1 MSEAKFTPG
10 PWQAEQ
16 DDVPYDGGFE
26 TWCVNADGAGIC
38 MMDCPKDDMEANARL
53 ISAAPDLLE
62 AAEEIV
68 KRHVSSSHNA
78 IHPSGRFCDVCGLN
92 SDQNVHTP
100 RCPILAVEKAVAK
113 AKGES
118 Q

>member
-1 MSEAKFTPG
+1 VSETKHTPG

-53 ISAAPDLLE
+53 IAAAPDLLE
-62 AAEEIV
+62 ALEEV
-68 KRHVSSSHNA
+68 L
-78 IHPSGRFCDVCGLN
+78 GTGLN
-92 SDQNVHTP
+92 GGNNMRLAFMAASQQVLSDEAL
-100 RCPILAVEKAVAK
+100 RDAEKSEMAVAK
-113 AKGES
+113 ARAAIAKARG
-118 Q
+118 